1 MSLQTSWPSPAPG
14 GLARRAAIAS
24 SSWPCVTQELA
35 GQRVAQVVIDPE
47 FGQSGA
53 HWRWGKRQQL
63 GRAALAQPL
72 SAKAR
77 DHTRASR
84 LWTLSQQF
92 VGLAPASAVA

>member
-47 FGQSGA
+47 FGQSGV
-53 HWRWGKRQQL
+53 HWSWGKRQQL
-63 GRAALAQPL
+63 GRAAFAQPL
-72 SAKAR
+72 SAKAQ
-77 DHTRASR
+77 DHTRGSR